1 MRTRLHDSSEHYP
14 EQRIPV
20 LSKATVTVSSEAE
33 GHPVAHIFDEKWGPG
48 GTEWIAGEPGAQEL
62 VIAFHQPTTIRCM
75 TVEIEEREVHRTQE
89 IQVSVSNDGGQHYR
103 ELRRQEFT
111 FNPDGATWECE
122 DWVLEE
128 YHITHIKMVI
138 RPDKGR
144 ADLRARLTSLVL
156 ADIP

>member
-1 MRTRLHDSSEHYP
+1 
-14 EQRIPV
+14 
-20 LSKATVTVSSEAE
+20 
-33 GHPVAHIFDEKWGPG
+33 
-48 GTEWIAGEPGAQEL
+48 
-62 VIAFHQPTTIRCM
+62 M

-103 ELRRQEFT
+103 EPRRQEFT